1 MAATLSAVQHL
12 FNRELVPLLRRGR
25 LLSSEFTMFT
35 SAPHVDLAAGHFG
48 LGFWQWNVPNDRLTA
63 DRHTAQV
70 YGIDPAGEGMT
81 QALARLVHPED
92 LAGVQAAFEQARA
105 GRESSHRGRLVRP
118 DGSVHHLELRAQP
131 MFDAG
136 GKVCE
141 VLAVTSPERSIEAQ
155 RRLERASAWIQ
166 EGHWEIDLL
175 TQTHWASPTY
185 CTLLGYQPGE
195 LDVSTVEKVE
205 AMIHPDDKEDAA
217 RLAAQHIESGAPY
230 STEVRVR
237 TKDGSYRW
245 FQLRVRAEQDAQG
258 RPIRL
263 AGSMHDIQK
272 QRLAEESLQQAR
284 ERFDRAVRGTQDGLW
299 EWDQATRSLWFSPR
313 YEAILGFDE
322 GELMRI
328 AQSAEAAVHEEDLDR
343 FRAAQREH
351 IAGNKPFDIEVRM
364 RTRSGSYKWIRVH
377 GDAERDE
384 HGQPLRVS
392 GSMQDVSEAREA
404 RDALILAKEAALA
417 ANRSKS
423 DFLANV
429 SHEIRTP
436 MNGIIGMTSLLL
448 DTRLDTGQRD
458 FAETIRASADSLLSV
473 INDILDFSK
482 IEAGRLDIESIEMEP
497 AANAREVAA
506 IMGFQAAARGL
517 ELRVEVAPGVP
528 SRAMGD
534 PQRIRQCLVNLIGN
548 AVKFTRKGQ
557 IVAELS
563 LAGERGDCALVRY
576 EVRDTG
582 IGIEPS
588 VLETLFQ
595 PFVQADSSTT
605 RHFGGTGLGLSI
617 VRRLAEMMGGEVG
630 VESELGKGSRF
641 WFILPLQRV
650 AAETAAK
657 RQSRS
662 AAPAIRVR
670 GRVLLVE
677 DNAVNQ
683 AVARKFLERFGCEV
697 TVVDNG
703 LEAIETWQRGKFNL
717 VLMDMQMPVMDGYA
731 AAARIRELETAG
743 SRTPIVALT
752 ANAMSGELERV
763 TSAGMD
769 GLLTKPLDSE
779 ELGRTLVRYCAADD
793 STELR
798 ARG

>member
-1 MAATLSAVQHL
+1 
-12 FNRELVPLLRRGR
+12 
-25 LLSSEFTMFT
+25 
-35 SAPHVDLAAGHFG
+35 
-48 LGFWQWNVPNDRLTA
+48 
-63 DRHTAQV
+63 
-70 YGIDPAGEGMT
+70 
-81 QALARLVHPED
+81 VHPED
-92 LAGVQAAFEQARA
+92 LAGVRAAFEQARA
-105 GRESSHRGRLVRP
+105 GSESSHCGRLVWP

-131 MFDAG
+131 MRDAE
-136 GKVCE
+136 GKVSA

-155 RRLERASAWIQ
+155 RRLESASAWIQ

-175 TQTHWASPTY
+175 KQTHWASETY
-185 CTLLGYQPGE
+185 YTLLGYQPGE
-195 LDVSTVEKVE
+195 LDVSTVAKVE
-205 AMIHPDDKEDAA
+205 ALLHPDDSEGA
-217 RLAAQHIESGAPY
+217 RTLAAEHIESGAPY
-230 STEVRVR
+230 TTEIRVR

-245 FQLRVRAEQDAQG
+245 FQLRVRAEDDAQG
-258 RPIRL
+258 QPIRL
-263 AGSMHDIQK
+263 AGTMHDIQK

-284 ERFDRAVRGTQDGLW
+284 ARFDRAVRGTQDGLW
-299 EWDQATRSLWFSPR
+299 EWDQTTRTLWFSPR
-313 YEAILGFDE
+313 YEAILGFEE

-328 AQSAEAAVHEEDLDR
+328 AQSAEAAVHEEDIDR

-351 IAGNKPFDIEVRM
+351 IAGSKPFDIEVRM
-364 RTRSGSYKWIRVH
+364 RTKSGSYKWIRVH
-377 GDAERDE
+377 GDAERDAQ
-384 HGQPLRVS
+384 GQPLRVS

-448 DTRLDTGQRD
+448 DTRLDGGQRD

-482 IEAGRLDIESIEMEP
+482 IEAGRLDIECIEMEP

-517 ELRVEVAPGVP
+517 ELRVEVASGVP

-588 VLETLFQ
+588 VLKTLFQ

-617 VRRLAEMMGGEVG
+617 VRRLAEIMGGEVG

-641 WFILPLQRV
+641 WFVLPLQRV
-650 AAETAAK
+650 ASASVAA
-657 RQSRS
+657 RQSRA
-662 AAPAIRVR
+662 AAPATRVR

-677 DNAVNQ
+677 DNPVNQ
-683 AVARKFLERFGCEV
+683 TVGRKFLERFGCDV
-697 TVVDNG
+697 TVVGNG
-703 LEAIETWQRGKFNL
+703 AEAIEAWQRTKYDL

-731 AAARIRELETAG
+731 AAARIRELENG
-743 SRTPIVALT
+743 STRTPIVALT
-752 ANAMSGELERV
+752 ANAMTGERERV
-763 TSAGMD
+763 TGAGMD

-779 ELGRTLVRYCAADD
+779 ELGRTLARYCPADD
-793 STELR
+793 ATELR
-798 ARG
+798 A

>member
-1 MAATLSAVQHL
+1 
-12 FNRELVPLLRRGR
+12 
-25 LLSSEFTMFT
+25 
-35 SAPHVDLAAGHFG
+35 
-48 LGFWQWNVPNDRLTA
+48 
-63 DRHTAQV
+63 
-70 YGIDPAGEGMT
+70 
-81 QALARLVHPED
+81 
-92 LAGVQAAFEQARA
+92 
-105 GRESSHRGRLVRP
+105 
-118 DGSVHHLELRAQP
+118 
-131 MFDAG
+131 
-136 GKVCE
+136 
-141 VLAVTSPERSIEAQ
+141 
-155 RRLERASAWIQ
+155 
-166 EGHWEIDLL
+166 LL
-175 TQTHWASPTY
+175 TQGHWVSPTY
-185 CTLLGYQPGE
+185 CSLLGYQPGE
-195 LDVSTVEKVE
+195 LDVSTVEKME
-205 AMIHPDDKEDAA
+205 AMLHPDDQQGAA
-217 RLAAQHIESGAPY
+217 RLAAEHIESGAPY

-272 QRLAEESLQQAR
+272 QRLAEESLQRAR

-299 EWDQATRSLWFSPR
+299 EWDQTTRSLWFSPR
-313 YEAILGFDE
+313 YEAILGFEE
-322 GELMRI
+322 GELTRR

-351 IAGNKPFDIEVRM
+351 IAGNKAFDVEVRM
-364 RTRSGSYKWIRVH
+364 RTKSGGYKWIRVH

-384 HGQPLRVS
+384 HGRPLRVS

-417 ANRSKS
+417 ANRAKS

-448 DTRLDTGQRD
+448 DTRLDGGQRD
-458 FAETIRASADSLLSV
+458 FAETIRTSADSLLAV

-482 IEAGRLDIESIEMEP
+482 IEAGRLDIECIEMEP

-517 ELRVEVAPGVP
+517 ELRVEVAADVP
-528 SRAMGD
+528 ARVMGD

-563 LAGERGDCALVRY
+563 LGGERGDCALVRY

-582 IGIEPS
+582 IGIEPE
-588 VLETLFQ
+588 VLKTLFQ

-630 VESELGKGSRF
+630 VESEPGKGSRF
-641 WFILPLQRV
+641 WFVLPLRRSLE
-650 AAETAAK
+650 AAPN
-657 RQSRS
+657 RPSRS
-662 AAPAIRVR
+662 AEPAVSLR

-683 AVARKFLERFGCEV
+683 TVGRKFLERFGCEV
-697 TVVDNG
+697 TVVGNG
-703 LEAIETWQRGKFNL
+703 AEAIEAWQRGKFDL

-731 AAARIRELETAG
+731 AAARIRELENG
-743 SRTPIVALT
+743 GERTPIVALT

-769 GLLTKPLDSE
+769 GLLTKPLNSE
-779 ELGRTLVRYCAADD
+779 QLGRTLARYCAPDK
-793 STELR
+793 TMELR
-798 ARG
+798 ARGQAM